1 LAAFNLN
8 EATSISNKVVI
19 VTGANSG
26 IGFEIA
32 KTISSKGAKVII
44 ACRDESKGLATQ
56 EQISGNAEYINLDLR
71 SFASIEHFCESVK
84 TKHPKVDVLINNA
97 GVMHPPFTKTNE
109 QLELTFGVNYIGY
122 YLLTNKIMPLLRDVR
137 ESRVVNMSS
146 IAQYRVSNIDWD
158 NINSERHYNKRESYD
173 LSNLFRIMFT
183 LALEERLR
191 QKHYETIAV
200 SCHPGVT
207 LTNLSRFM
215 PKILGNTMLTR
226 IMNTLVFHT
235 PYKAAMPAL
244 MAATSS
250 NVKGGEF
257 VGLDTTKQYRGSPK
271 VVEPNQ
277 LAHDKSLRDTL
288 WRKSVEITGVD
299 LE

>member
-1 LAAFNLN
+1 
-8 EATSISNKVVI
+8 
-19 VTGANSG
+19 
-26 IGFEIA
+26 
-32 KTISSKGAKVII
+32 
-44 ACRDESKGLATQ
+44 
-56 EQISGNAEYINLDLR
+56 
-71 SFASIEHFCESVK
+71 
-84 TKHPKVDVLINNA
+84 
-97 GVMHPPFTKTNE
+97 
-109 QLELTFGVNYIGY
+109 
-122 YLLTNKIMPLLRDVR
+122 MPLLRDVR
-137 ESRVVNMSS
+137 GSRVVNMSS
-146 IAQYRVSNIDWD
+146 IAHYRVNSINWN
-158 NINSERHYNKRESYD
+158 NINSQIHYNKSESYN

-183 LALEERLR
+183 LELDEKLR
-191 QKHYETIAV
+191 QKRYETIAV

-244 MAATSS
+244 MAATRS

>member
-19 VTGANSG
+19 VTGANTG

-32 KTISSKGAKVII
+32 KSISAKGAKVII

-71 SFASIEHFCESVK
+71 SFASIESFCESVK

-137 ESRVVNMSS
+137 GSRVVNMSS
-146 IAQYRVSNIDWD
+146 IAQYRVNNIDWD
-158 NINSERHYNKRESYD
+158 NINYERRYNKRESYD

-215 PKILGNTMLTR
+215 PKILGNTMLTK
-226 IMNTLVFHT
+226 IMNTFVFHT

-244 MAATSS
+244 MAAISS

-271 VVEPNQ
+271 IVEPNQ
-277 LAHDKSLRDTL
+277 LANDKSLRDTL
-288 WRKSVEITGVD
+288 WRKSVGITGVD